1 MRYTEVSVIASGDQ
15 TTVALVIETLEI
27 ASKVRPEI
35 NIPTCTCRMA
45 LLFEIIRGLG
55 ISSAL
60 LARTRC

>member
-27 ASKVRPEI
+27 SSKVRPEI

-55 ISSAL
+55 I
-60 LARTRC
+60 